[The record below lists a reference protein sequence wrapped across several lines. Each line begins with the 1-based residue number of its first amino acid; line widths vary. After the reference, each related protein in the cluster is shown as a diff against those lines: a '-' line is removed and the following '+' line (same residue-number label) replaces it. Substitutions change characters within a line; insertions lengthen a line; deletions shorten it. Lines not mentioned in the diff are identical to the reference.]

1 MMGDEKWSEQINRV
15 VMRTA
20 ARISADLD
28 KMRRDL
34 PEGAAP
40 QMALE
45 EVIIELTQLQPW
57 FLELI
62 MEDPIFREA
71 HAVAVARRPAGRPIR
86 RMSSD

>member
-1 MMGDEKWSEQINRV
+1 MIGDEKWSKQIDRV

-28 KMRRDL
+28 RMVRDL

-40 QMALE
+40 EMALGRM
-45 EVIIELTQLQPW
+45 IDELTQMQPR

-62 MEDPIFREA
+62 MEDRPFSEA
-71 HAVAVARRPAGRPIR
+71 HEAAVSRRPAKRPAG
-86 RMSSD
+86 